1 MNDTVGIAEA
11 VASRHRELA
20 GVLEATQPDIVSADS
35 QLPGWSRLNI
45 VCHLRYGAQASHR
58 MTSDAQ
64 AGQPAAFYP
73 GGRSAQRP
81 STLHPGPQESPADVV
96 QSLIEAS
103 AALDELWAQIPPE
116 AWDGTTVHEPE
127 DNPDIGPITLLQLAI
142 LRLTEVEVHG
152 TDLDLGLSDWS
163 DPFIDAA
170 LPMRIAWLPRRHT
183 PSQAP
188 SGSWNLVATDGPS
201 FNVAVSQGVVSASPG
216 KACQADA
223 TISGPK
229 ADLLGLL
236 LGRVDVADLD
246 IAGDETTARRFAT
259 TSPPP

>member
-1 MNDTVGIAEA
+1 
-11 VASRHRELA
+11 
-20 GVLEATQPDIVSADS
+20 
-35 QLPGWSRLNI
+35 
-45 VCHLRYGAQASHR
+45 
-58 MTSDAQ
+58 MTSDAL
-64 AGQPAAFYP
+64 AGQPTAFYP

-81 STLHPGPQESPADVV
+81 STLHPGPQQGPADVV

-116 AWDGTTVHEPE
+116 AWGGTTVCEPG

-152 TDLDLGLSDWS
+152 TDLDLGLGLCDWS

-183 PSQAP
+183 PGQAP

-216 KACQADA
+216 KTFQADA

-246 IAGDETTARRFAT
+246 IAGDKAVALRFAT
-259 TSPPP
+259 TFPPP